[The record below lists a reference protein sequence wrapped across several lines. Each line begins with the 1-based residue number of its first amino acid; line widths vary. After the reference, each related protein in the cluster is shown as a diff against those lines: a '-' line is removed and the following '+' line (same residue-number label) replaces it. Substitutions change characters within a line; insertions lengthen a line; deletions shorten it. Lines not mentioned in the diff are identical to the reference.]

1 MNWFKRILDAFR
13 PERPIQLWPP
23 MGDEKAIAARY
34 ARGNVYLQTG
44 RLMTASEYEAM
55 KRRVLSY
62 DF

>member
-34 ARGNVYLQTG
+34 ARGNAYLQTG
-44 RLMTASEYEAM
+44 RLMTAAEFAEM
-55 KRRVLSY
+55 EKRVLSHA
-62 DF
+62 